1 MVREPLRHRPFRLLF
16 LAQCASFLGD
26 AIFLVALA
34 FAVIEVS
41 GTASALGLVLGVGSV
56 ALVATFLVSGVW
68 ADRLPRLRVM
78 VVSDLAR
85 IASQGTLAT
94 LLITGTAELWHLVA
108 LNAAYSVATAFFTP
122 ARTGITPQLLEPRL
136 LMSGNGAMATAE
148 NLIWM
153 VGFAFGGLLVAWIGV
168 GWAIALDAATFA
180 ASAVLLLRIGRV
192 PASAQAEDR
201 QPFLRELAD
210 GWNEVRSRRWLWF
223 VILNATVFLLV
234 YEAPLQVVGPLV
246 MDDAYDGAT
255 SWGFALAA
263 MGGGAMVGAFL
274 SATNRLRRPIIWSL
288 VAFFACAF
296 VPVLLLIE
304 APLVALAATFFVVGL
319 GFGLFDTVWESTVQH
334 RIPAERV
341 SRVSAWDWMGSM
353 AGMPLGFALAGVLVE
368 SIGRTATLT
377 TMAVGTFAVC
387 VVFLLDRDV
396 RALGSDLVPDA
407 TIDAPIGGSVDSN
420 D

>member
-1 MVREPLRHRPFRLLF
+1 VREPLRHRPFRLLF

-68 ADRLPRLRVM
+68 ADRLPRLQVM
-78 VVSDLAR
+78 IASDLVR
-85 IASQGTLAT
+85 IATQCTLAA
-94 LLITGTAELWHLVA
+94 LLVTGEAQLWHLVA
-108 LNAAYSVATAFFTP
+108 LNALYSVATAFFQP
-122 ARTGITPQLLEPRL
+122 ARTGLTPQLLEPRL

-180 ASAVLLLRIGRV
+180 ASAVLLLAIGRV
-192 PASAQAEDR
+192 PSTAAVEER

-210 GWNEVRSRRWLWF
+210 GWREVTSRRWLWF
-223 VILNATVFLLV
+223 VVLNATVFLLV
-234 YEAPLQVVGPLV
+234 YEAPLQVVGPLT

-274 SATNRLRRPIIWSL
+274 SATNRLRRPILWSL
-288 VAFFACAF
+288 GAFFACAL

-304 APLVALAATFFVVGL
+304 APLAALAFVFAIVGL

-334 RIPAERV
+334 RVPADRV

-368 SIGRTATLT
+368 SAGRTATLAA
-377 TMAVGTFAVC
+377 MAVGTFLVC
-387 VVFLLDRDV
+387 VVFVLDRDV
-396 RALGSDLVPDA
+396 RALGIELSPGAESD
-407 TIDAPIGGSVDSN
+407 GGAQDSVDST